1 VSRIERLES
10 LIQREVAAVITRRMP
25 HANLGLVSITRVK
38 LAADMT
44 TVVVYYSQFGTDAD
58 RQKTRRFL
66 TQAAGFMKGEV
77 GRVMRTHTVPNFQFL
92 YDDSIAKG
100 ADMVVRINAI
110 IQDDITS

>member
-1 VSRIERLES
+1 MSRIERLES
-10 LIQREVAAVITRRMP
+10 LIQREVARVITRRMP

-38 LAADMT
+38 LAPDLT
-44 TVVVYYSQFGTDAD
+44 TVTVYYSQFGSDAD

-66 TQAAGFMKGEV
+66 SQASGFIKGEV
-77 GRVMRTHTVPNFQFL
+77 GRAMSTRTVPNFQFL
-92 YDDSIAKG
+92 YDDSIAKS